1 MRAELEYSSRRPWSS
16 SVGSERAEFSHA
28 HKSRLMLVKEVPISR
43 VSGLDAG
50 VPRAETTQP
59 DKASRM
65 IDSEL
70 GLTVDLGALPKV
82 VSLEVAFNE
91 KSNPPKELADEVL
104 GSVTSSPTLQQVDR
118 GLQKENGP
126 NLVAVSLV
134 ENKRP
139 PLVDISNSC
148 GPKGKF
154 QAKNKV
160 VSTDLKDLSALKKC
174 GSVTQAVKGWF
185 MQLGNYLLRTT

>member
-1 MRAELEYSSRRPWSS
+1 MTA
-16 SVGSERAEFSHA
+16 
-28 HKSRLMLVKEVPISR
+28 
-43 VSGLDAG
+43 
-50 VPRAETTQP
+50 
-59 DKASRM
+59 
-65 IDSEL
+65 
-70 GLTVDLGALPKV
+70 DLGALPKV

-104 GSVTSSPTLQQVDR
+104 GSVTSGPTLQQVNR

-154 QAKNKV
+154 QAK
-160 VSTDLKDLSALKKC
+160 KK
-174 GSVTQAVKGWF
+174 GTWSRLDRKPTP
-185 MQLGNYLLRTT
+185 LLMLT